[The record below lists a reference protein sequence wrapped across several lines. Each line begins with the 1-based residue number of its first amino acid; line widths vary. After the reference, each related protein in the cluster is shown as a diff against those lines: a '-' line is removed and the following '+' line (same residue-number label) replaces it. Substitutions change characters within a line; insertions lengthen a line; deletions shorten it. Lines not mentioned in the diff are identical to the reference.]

1 MAIGGPGTLLVQA
14 GRNIGPL
21 SNQQEIFDIEGEG
34 AFTSPTTGIDAIG
47 NADDP
52 FLPHESANVQV
63 LFGTGPGI
71 DTSPFINAY
80 IAPGASVPGIDTTP
94 ELISFMEQF
103 DEGAGVDTGL
113 VADVPVVT
121 LSADQAWS
129 QFQALPLRVQQ
140 LFAEDVLFN
149 VLQTVGNDFNN
160 SSSPFFHQYERGYQA
175 INTLFPASFGYYRQQ
190 PRRRIERRQQCRLDR
205 QSRYPLDDHPDP
217 AGWQCHDPRS
227 GWRGPRRQRIR
238 PAGHRQLTREG
249 RGRGLAA
256 KAS

>member
-1 MAIGGPGTLLVQA
+1 MAISRICCRFRVDKPAEIEAGANILNLAFLGENLRDDDVTSIIAGRDISDSPNLGFSANLVAPALVIGGPGTLLVQA

-94 ELISFMEQF
+94 ELISFM
-103 DEGAGVDTGL
+103 
-113 VADVPVVT
+113 
-121 LSADQAWS
+121 S
-129 QFQALPLRVQQ
+129 
-140 LFAEDVLFN
+140 
-149 VLQTVGNDFNN
+149 N
-160 SSSPFFHQYERGYQA
+160 STKARASIPASSPM
-175 INTLFPASFGYYRQQ
+175 
-190 PRRRIERRQQCRLDR
+190 CR
-205 QSRYPLDDHPDP
+205 S
-217 AGWQCHDPRS
+217 
-227 GWRGPRRQRIR
+227 
-238 PAGHRQLTREG
+238 
-249 RGRGLAA
+249 
-256 KAS
+256 